1 MFPDFYPGPIYLG
14 AWVQI
19 GGVSFQA
26 IVVDADAQTQTA
38 QVIRLGTLFEQSVPF
53 SALSSVALKEGDRV
67 IQAFGRPVVNT
78 APEWVRFAEVQ
89 S

>member
-1 MFPDFYPGPIYLG
+1 MFPDSYPGPIYLA

-26 IVVDADAQTQTA
+26 IIVDADVQTQTA

-53 SALSSVALKEGDRV
+53 TALSSVALKEGDRV
-67 IQAFGRPVVNT
+67 VKAFGRPT
-78 APEWVRFAEVQ
+78 IKTTPEWVRFAIV
-89 S
+89 